1 MSTIPQIAKNN
12 CTSPQVILQMNNNF
26 VHIIYHDRQTV
37 RTERTEKWITL
48 TLHSPL
54 VRKVTNLLEQTN
66 LQIAFRSANT
76 LLDMLK
82 PKTLIH
88 YKYVCRG
95 VYKLT

>member
-1 MSTIPQIAKNN
+1 MSTIVQIAKNN
-12 CTSPQVILQMNNNF
+12 GCSPQIILQMNNNF
-26 VHIIYHDRQTV
+26 VHKIYHGKQTV
-37 RTERTEKWITL
+37 RPERTEKWITL

-66 LQIAFRSANT
+66 LQIAFKTANT
-76 LLDMLK
+76 LFDMLK
-82 PKTLIH
+82 PKTIMH